1 MPSAPAPGGH
11 EGLTP
16 PSKLSGEL
24 DREIKEGSFAGPLLG
39 VLSST
44 GVSSV
49 SGLGLTEEKKKTIS
63 FSSEGGTK
71 MSCAEIHSN
80 TSKLDVKELE

>member
-49 SGLGLTEEKKKTIS
+49 SGLGLTEEKKRQS
-63 FSSEGGTK
+63 AS
-71 MSCAEIHSN
+71 A
-80 TSKLDVKELE
+80 LKEELKCHALRFTPTHQNLM